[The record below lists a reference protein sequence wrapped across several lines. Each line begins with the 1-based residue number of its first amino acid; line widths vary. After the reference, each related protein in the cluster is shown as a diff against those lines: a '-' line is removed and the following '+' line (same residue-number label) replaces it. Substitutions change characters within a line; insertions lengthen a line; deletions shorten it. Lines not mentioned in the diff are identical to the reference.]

1 MTDTLTPPSGIGPAA
16 PPQRAMPL
24 AARIAG
30 VIFSPGDT
38 YQSVAVHPRVLGV
51 LVVAT
56 LVMAAAT
63 FVFLS
68 TEVGQNAVLDQ
79 QMQVMES
86 FRINLPDEVYD
97 RMEDQAG
104 LQRYWAAGG
113 LLVMSPLI
121 CALVTGLMLL
131 VFNVALGGDA
141 TFKQAYAI
149 VAHSQVLLALQQLF
163 ILPLN
168 YARET
173 MSSATTLG
181 VFLPMLDETSF
192 FARLLGWIDLF
203 RIWWL
208 VSLAIGAA
216 VLYKR
221 KSGPIAWTLLGLYL
235 VFALVVAAA
244 LTAFAG
250 A

>member
-1 MTDTLTPPSGIGPAA
+1 MSDTLSPPSGIGPAA
-16 PPQRAMPL
+16 RTGL
-24 AARIAG
+24 AARIVG

-38 YQSVAVHPRVLGV
+38 YRSIVTHPRVLGV
-51 LVVAT
+51 LAVT
-56 LVMAAAT
+56 TIFMAAAV
-63 FVFLS
+63 FAFLS
-68 TEVGQNAVLDQ
+68 TEVGQNASLDQ

-86 FRINLPDEVYD
+86 LRINLPDEIYD
-97 RMEDQAG
+97 QMEARAPMA
-104 LQRYWAAGG
+104 RYYAAGG
-113 LLVMSPLI
+113 ILVTAPLI
-121 CALVTGLMLL
+121 SAVVAGVMLL

-141 TFKQAYAI
+141 TFKQAFAI
-149 VAHSQVLLALQQLF
+149 VAHTEVLIALQQLF

-173 MSSATTLG
+173 MASATTLA
-181 VFLPMLDETSF
+181 VFVPMLDETSF
-192 FARLLGWIDLF
+192 FARFLGWIDLF
-203 RIWWL
+203 RIWWF

-221 KSGPIAWTLLGLYL
+221 KSGPIAWTLLGLYVL
-235 VFALVVAAA
+235 FALAVAAG